1 VSDASAA
8 LLDGLKLR
16 AVEAFRAALEALKPE
31 RLVREALSL
40 EGKFRNQY
48 DLVELMDGDGGPV
61 DVFACGK
68 AAQAMTEAALQILGE
83 RARRVLC
90 IAHAPRPGGF
100 PETAEWMESEH
111 PLPGPLAE
119 RAGRRAIEWMAAA
132 PPDGSVKLLALISGG
147 TSALL
152 GAPAAGLS
160 GAELSAATELLLNSG
175 MTIREINI
183 VRKHLC
189 PALGGG
195 LLRAL
200 PPEAEPLVLLLS
212 DVPGNDLTTIGSG
225 PLIPDP
231 STAEEALEVIR
242 EHGLENRFPA
252 AAKRLLS
259 GTEPSPVSGT
269 LKPGERPTPRHL
281 VLADN
286 TELIREVERQFR
298 DARYTRVIGLNE
310 QIPAEDAL
318 RLHLAEISRIREEI
332 REGLTVLVSGGELA
346 TKVTGSGLGGRNT
359 HYALAFLSETR
370 RLRLGPW
377 VLLSAGSDG
386 RDGPAP
392 AAGAV
397 TCSRSAA
404 RAESMGLDP
413 VRYLDRSDSCA
424 FFEKLGELVVTG
436 PTGNNLN
443 DIRMVLLA

>member
-1 VSDASAA
+1 MDDTSAA
-8 LLDGLKLR
+8 HLDGLKAR
-16 AVEAFRAALEALKPE
+16 AVKAFRAALDALSPD

-48 DLVELMDGDGGPV
+48 DLVELMDSEGPV

-68 AAQAMTEAALQILGE
+68 AAPAMTQAALRILKK
-83 RARRVLC
+83 RAGRVLC
-90 IAHAPRPGGF
+90 IASSPRPAKF
-100 PETAEWMESEH
+100 PAEAEWLESEH

-119 RAGRRAIEWMAAA
+119 KAGRRALDWMAAA
-132 PPDGSVKLLALISGG
+132 SPDGSVKLLALLSGG

-160 GAELSAATELLLNSG
+160 GADLAAATNLLLNSG
-175 MTIREINI
+175 MTIRGINT

-200 PPEAEPLVLLLS
+200 PPDAEPLVLLLS

-231 STAEEALEVIR
+231 STAEEALEFIR
-242 EHGLENRFPA
+242 EYGLEDRFPA
-252 AAKRLLS
+252 PAKSLLT
-259 GTEPSPVSGT
+259 GTESSPPAVT

-310 QIPAEDAL
+310 QMPAADAL
-318 RLHLAEISRIREEI
+318 RLHLAEISRIREEV

-346 TKVTGSGLGGRNT
+346 TKVTGGGLGGRNT
-359 HYALAFLSETR
+359 HYALAFLSEAR

-413 VRYLDRSDSCA
+413 VRYLERSDSCA